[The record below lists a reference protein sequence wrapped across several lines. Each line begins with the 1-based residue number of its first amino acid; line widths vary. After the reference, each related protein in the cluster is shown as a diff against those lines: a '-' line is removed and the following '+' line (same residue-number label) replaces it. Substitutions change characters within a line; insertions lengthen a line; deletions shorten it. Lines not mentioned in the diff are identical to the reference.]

1 MGIRTFR
8 DDEVLKPL
16 LDALPKRSKVIR
28 RALYDYFFK
37 GKDIAMVEDENVY
50 IEAIKEIEVKIEP
63 VNEIK
68 FDMFED

>member
-1 MGIRTFR
+1 MGFRAFR

-16 LDALPKRSKVIR
+16 LDAIPNKKMSKVIR

-37 GKDIAMVEDENVY
+37 GKDIVMAEDEDYY
-50 IEAIKEIEVKIEP
+50 IEEIKVKIEP
-63 VNEIK
+63 VKEIK